1 MKRSLSLLLIFALL
15 FGFAACKGKT
25 PDQTPEDAAPASD
38 VPGIA
43 ADTAVGDRVGFG
55 TWDGKPLTW
64 TAVGKGVGT
73 VLLLCDNVLARMAFA
88 PEDKNNAPWK
98 DSDVRAWLNGAF
110 YDEAFSDGEKALIAE
125 TNIKTDVFDFDAF
138 RTESE
143 YTDDKV
149 FLLSGVEFAKYVVPA
164 GDVRF
169 GIPTQKLIDDGV
181 YMADVEGSETVKQA
195 CSWILRDDGEQE
207 TYNVMDVYGYDGTV
221 SLYGNQKTNTCG
233 IRPAMWAYTDK
244 DLADGWKAGTAAL
257 PADPALDAALA
268 ALRVGD
274 TVEFGT
280 GVLRDLNA
288 GGQKVVWRV
297 LDETDD
303 AWLLYSEKLIGAY
316 NFGPP
321 DDETVTWATSDVR
334 AFLNGDEYLNGLFT
348 PWERAK
354 IKRSHISTCGGS
366 PGWNVDPGP
375 ETDDDLFLLDREEM
389 EEYFPNEADRVLPE
403 QTYWLRSPDFVPGNF
418 TYVNEAGGFST
429 NDAPHYCGLRV
440 AMWVMK

>member
-1 MKRSLSLLLIFALL
+1 MKRILAILLALTVL
-15 FGFAACKGKT
+15 MSFAACKGNEGKPGTDDDT
-25 PDQTPEDAAPASD
+25 PAAAGVS
-38 VPGIA
+38 
-43 ADTAVGDRVGFG
+43 ADTAVGDKVSLGKL
-55 TWDGKPLTW
+55 DGKPLAW
-64 TAVGKGVGT
+64 TAIAKGVGT
-73 VLLLCDNVLARMAFA
+73 VLLLSDQVIARMPFA
-88 PEDKNNAPWK
+88 PEEKNNARWK
-98 DSDVRAWLNGAF
+98 DSDARVWLNGEF
-110 YDEAFSDGEKALIAE
+110 YNDAFSDAEKALIAE
-125 TNIKTDVFDFDAF
+125 TSNRTDVFNFDEF

-149 FLLSGVEFAKYVVPA
+149 FLLSGIEFAKYVVKA
-164 GDVRF
+164 GDLRF

-207 TYNVMDVYGYDGTV
+207 TYNTMDVYGFDGTV
-221 SLYGNQKTNTCG
+221 SLYGNQKTNRSG
-233 IRPAMWAYTDK
+233 IRPAMWVYTDK
-244 DLADGWKAGTAAL
+244 ALADGWKAGTATL
-257 PADPALDAALA
+257 PADPALDAAIA
-268 ALRVGD
+268 ALHVGD
-274 TVEFGT
+274 TVEFGM
-280 GVLRDLNA
+280 GVMRDLNL

-303 AWLLYSEKLIGAY
+303 ALLLYSEKLLGAY
-316 NFGPP
+316 NFGQP

-334 AFLNGDEYLNGLFT
+334 AFLNGDEFLNGMFT

-354 IKRSHISTCGGS
+354 IKRSHVVTCGGT

-389 EEYFPNEADRVLPE
+389 EKYFPNEADRVLPE
-403 QTYWLRSPDFVPGNF
+403 QTYWLRSPDFTPGNF